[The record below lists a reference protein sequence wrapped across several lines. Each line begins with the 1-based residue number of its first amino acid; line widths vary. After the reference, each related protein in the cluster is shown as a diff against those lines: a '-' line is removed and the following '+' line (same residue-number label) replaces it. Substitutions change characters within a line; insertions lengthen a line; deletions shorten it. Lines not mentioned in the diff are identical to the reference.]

1 MPTGDGRGLREILR
15 DHMPPAVEPIGKRR
29 SWREILG
36 MNART
41 LMVDRE
47 NSPQAI
53 RFVDNKEKTKDALEE
68 IGVPVP
74 PTVELVRDR
83 RDLANL
89 DWNNLPDAWVLKP
102 NMGRQGAGI
111 LAAAER
117 EDNGEGDGWRT
128 ASGRR
133 LSRSDLVDHL
143 RSVLDGEFSP
153 QDVENDWV
161 LFEKLVVPHE
171 ALARLVPQGLPDIR
185 IICYHSEPLL
195 AMLRLPT
202 NASDGRANLHQG
214 ALGAAVDLGSGC
226 VSRALFKGREIT
238 EHPDTGHDL
247 IGAEV
252 PYWGQILDAASSC
265 SDATGLGYLG
275 VDMVT
280 DEELGPLVMEVN
292 ARPGLQA
299 QNVNGVGLADR
310 LKEVTGSRPSGPV

>member
-1 MPTGDGRGLREILR
+1 MPTRDGRGLREILR
-15 DHMPPAVEPIGKRR
+15 DHMPAAIEPIGEGR

-41 LMVDRE
+41 LMVDKE
-47 NSPQAI
+47 NSPRAI
-53 RFVDNKEKTKDALEE
+53 RFVDNKQKTKDALEE
-68 IGVPVP
+68 VGVPVP

-89 DWNNLPDAWVLKP
+89 DWDGLPDAWVLKP
-102 NMGRQGAGI
+102 NMGRQGEGI
-111 LAAAER
+111 LAAAES
-117 EDNGEGDGWRT
+117 EASETGDGWRT
-128 ASGRR
+128 ASGRQ
-133 LSRSDLVDHL
+133 LSKSDLVDHV

-171 ALARLVPQGLPDIR
+171 ALAQLVPQGLPDIR
-185 IICYHSEPLL
+185 IICYRSEPLL
-195 AMLRLPT
+195 AMMRLPT

-226 VSRALFKGREIT
+226 VTRALFKGRET
-238 EHPDTGHDL
+238 SEHPDTGHDL

-252 PYWGQILDAASSC
+252 PYWDQILDAAASC

-275 VDMVT
+275 VDMVV
-280 DEELGPLVMEVN
+280 DEDLGPLVMEVN

-299 QNVNGVGLADR
+299 QNVTGVGLADR
-310 LKEVTGSRPSGPV
+310 LKEVTGSRPSSPV

>member
-1 MPTGDGRGLREILR
+1 MPTGDGRGFREILR
-15 DHMPPAVEPIGKRR
+15 DHMPVAIEPIGKGR

-53 RFVDNKEKTKDALEE
+53 RSVDNKQKTKDALEA

-74 PTVELVRDR
+74 PTVELVQNR

-89 DWNNLPDAWVLKP
+89 DWDGLPDAWVLKP
-102 NMGRQGAGI
+102 NMGRQGEGI
-111 LAAAER
+111 LAAAQR
-117 EDNGEGDGWRT
+117 EASEAGDGWRT

-133 LSRSDLVDHL
+133 LSRSGLVDHL
-143 RSVLDGEFSP
+143 RSALDGEFSP

-171 ALARLVPQGLPDIR
+171 VLARLVPQGLPDIR
-185 IICYHSEPLL
+185 IICYHSKLLL
-195 AMLRLPT
+195 AMMRLPT

-214 ALGAAVDLGSGC
+214 ALGAAVDLDSGC
-226 VSRALFKGREIT
+226 VTRALFKGREIS

-247 IGAEV
+247 TGAEV
-252 PYWGQILDAASSC
+252 PYWDQILDAAASC
-265 SDATGLGYLG
+265 SGPTGLGYLG
-275 VDMVT
+275 VDVVV

-299 QNVNGVGLADR
+299 QNVSGVGLADR